1 MTFTHSTLKFML
13 LFGVKYNIRIH
24 FWIVFSID
32 LLAYLWNNKLERD
45 RIQIDKIPK
54 NHFRFNNFSS
64 KNMMHHLTKLSAFL
78 DVSFSAQTENLYCYK
93 ISKTLTYHCFSV
105 QTITKISIMI
115 YQILLQFF
123 TYCHKKRRS
132 KSSNICKSW

>member
-1 MTFTHSTLKFML
+1 ML

-54 NHFRFNNFSS
+54 NHFRFNNSS
-64 KNMMHHLTKLSAFL
+64 VEEYDSSTRRCAFL
-78 DVSFSAQTENLYCYK
+78 ELSILAKSKKLYCYK
-93 ISKTLTYHCFSV
+93 ISKHWLIIASLYK
-105 QTITKISIMI
+105 Q
-115 YQILLQFF
+115 
-123 TYCHKKRRS
+123 
-132 KSSNICKSW
+132 

>member
-1 MTFTHSTLKFML
+1 ML

-54 NHFRFNNFSS
+54 NHFRFNNF
-64 KNMMHHLTKLSAFL
+64 LSIEEY
-78 DVSFSAQTENLYCYK
+78 DSPSYQTRVRW
-93 ISKTLTYHCFSV
+93 F
-105 QTITKISIMI
+105 
-115 YQILLQFF
+115 
-123 TYCHKKRRS
+123 
-132 KSSNICKSW
+132 